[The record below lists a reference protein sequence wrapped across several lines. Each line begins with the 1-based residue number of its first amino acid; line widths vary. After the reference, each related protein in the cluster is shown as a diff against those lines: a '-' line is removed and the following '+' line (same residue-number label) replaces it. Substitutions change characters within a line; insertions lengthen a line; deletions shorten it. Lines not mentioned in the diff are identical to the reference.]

1 MYLKYYK
8 KKKPPISSQLIIISI
23 FASILNY
30 YTYECIKTHHH
41 INWNNLLSSL
51 IKKWTKTLPIFP
63 IYSGCKKKFLRGIFK
78 IKSNFFFK
86 KKKNFYIPPQIIS
99 SFSCVWYM
107 SFFDDFKKKNQKVTM
122 WCVVT
127 YLRYEMT
134 NQRCH
139 KLSQIYPLLPKTCC
153 YYYY

>member
-63 IYSGCKKKFLRGIFK
+63 IYSGCKKIFRGGYQKEIKFFL
-78 IKSNFFFK
+78 K
-86 KKKNFYIPPQIIS
+86 KKKEFLYPTQ
-99 SFSCVWYM
+99 
-107 SFFDDFKKKNQKVTM
+107 KKILFL
-122 WCVVT
+122 
-127 YLRYEMT
+127 LRV
-134 NQRCH
+134 
-139 KLSQIYPLLPKTCC
+139 IYVLFWRL
-153 YYYY
+153 

>member
-1 MYLKYYK
+1 MYCKVKILLSIIHLVSMYLTYYK

-63 IYSGCKKKFLRGIFK
+63 IYSGCKKKFFEGDIK
-78 IKSNFFFK
+78 KKSNFFLK
-86 KKKNFYIPPQIIS
+86 KKMNFYIPQKNS

-107 SFFDDFKKKNQKVTM
+107 SFFDDFKKKNQNVNNY
-122 WCVVT
+122 VVCC
-127 YLRYEMT
+127 
-134 NQRCH
+134 N
-139 KLSQIYPLLPKTCC
+139 LLEIWDDQSALP
-153 YYYY
+153 